1 MKFFSLIL
9 LIFFFN
15 TPILILCKKATNYS
29 DYISW
34 CYSKNITILPSL
46 KFSPVYKNTKLIP
59 KFFCNS
65 NDTIPKD
72 TLLITIPSSIILN
85 ITKILSLINS
95 SELSKQYKDFMTQVE
110 LYEDEYSS
118 EFKKDEAFLSYIFY
132 QVHKKS
138 KKIIK
143 SKFYK
148 EYKYY
153 INSVQLN
160 SENDPLFFDD
170 VTLNKL
176 YLSYINTLYTKTK
189 RNYEEE
195 TYIFKSDSYYKK
207 DIDFEEYLPIRLAIT
222 NTGLAISEQKIMV
235 PLLNLIQTD
244 YIKYNTN
251 YTLAS
256 DGTIKI
262 YSTKDIKYGDEILFF
277 SPEMSNAKRLLFE
290 GKTYEEL
297 NYYFD
302 EYLIPAFGI
311 SLYVKFNI
319 MDSDL
324 EFNNY
329 LNLLESDFTEN
340 AVDIYNEH
348 RDILKDDRNREDDT
362 DLGWPYE
369 ILLNNIKA
377 FNIYMQNFTNDKI
390 YEYFEEKEERINI
403 ERVIIG
409 DRKILEQAYKKAER
423 KASKYIDLSSRRTD
437 DDEETKGEL

>member
-1 MKFFSLIL
+1 
-9 LIFFFN
+9 
-15 TPILILCKKATNYS
+15 
-29 DYISW
+29 
-34 CYSKNITILPSL
+34 
-46 KFSPVYKNTKLIP
+46 
-59 KFFCNS
+59 
-65 NDTIPKD
+65 
-72 TLLITIPSSIILN
+72 
-85 ITKILSLINS
+85 
-95 SELSKQYKDFMTQVE
+95 
-110 LYEDEYSS
+110 
-118 EFKKDEAFLSYIFY
+118 
-132 QVHKKS
+132 
-138 KKIIK
+138 
-143 SKFYK
+143 
-148 EYKYY
+148 
-153 INSVQLN
+153 
-160 SENDPLFFDD
+160 
-170 VTLNKL
+170 
-176 YLSYINTLYTKTK
+176 
-189 RNYEEE
+189 
-195 TYIFKSDSYYKK
+195 
-207 DIDFEEYLPIRLAIT
+207 
-222 NTGLAISEQKIMV
+222 
-235 PLLNLIQTD
+235 
-244 YIKYNTN
+244 
-251 YTLAS
+251 
-256 DGTIKI
+256 
-262 YSTKDIKYGDEILFF
+262 
-277 SPEMSNAKRLLFE
+277 MSNAKRLLFE